1 MIFPRTENK
10 GGKMQRSKKT
20 LINTLSSLALQ
31 IVTAIC
37 GLILPRLI
45 LSYFGSEVNGTISS
59 ITQFLSYIVLLEA
72 GVGGVVKAA
81 LYKPLAEKDE
91 QKLGGILNAT
101 ENFFKKIGI
110 TFILYLA
117 VIAVIFPYITHTDYD
132 FWYSASLVVIIGVS
146 TVAQYFFGITYQ
158 MLLNADQKVYVDN
171 CLQIA
176 TLILN
181 TGLSAALLAL
191 GCGVHVV
198 KLASTAVFVLRPLLT
213 FLYVKKKYHIDRKIP
228 PDNAAIK
235 QRWDGLGQHIA
246 FIVHSNTDVA
256 ILSVFTN
263 MLLVSVYTVHM
274 TVIVG
279 IKNLVNSLSGGFAP
293 AIGDMIARG
302 EKETLNST
310 INLYEF
316 IAFFFVSVLFTIT
329 AVMIEPFVA
338 LYTSVAPDPA
348 YYQPLFAVLMCVAEG
363 TYVIRCV
370 YSNVVLGAGHFR
382 QTNVGAY
389 IEAGLNIAVS
399 AVLVNFFGL
408 VGVAIGTCVAMIFR
422 TVDYVFYLS
431 KHIAERSPLLFFRR
445 VLVSGV
451 AIALGAVLSKLA
463 MRGDVDSWSMW
474 ILYAV
479 LTSVIVTVS
488 VSVVNF
494 LFYRKEFSAFL
505 QRIRNRKKANG

>member
-1 MIFPRTENK
+1 MTLPRTENK
-10 GGKMQRSKKT
+10 GEKMQRSKKT

-91 QKLGGILNAT
+91 QKLSGILNAT
-101 ENFFKKIGI
+101 ESFFKKIGI

-132 FWYSASLVVIIGVS
+132 FWYTASLVVIIGVS

-171 CLQIA
+171 CLQIT

-181 TGLSAALLAL
+181 TGISAVLLAL
-191 GCGVHVV
+191 GCGVHIV
-198 KLASTAVFVLRPLLT
+198 KLASTVVFVLRPLLT
-213 FLYVKKKYHIDRKIP
+213 FLYVRKKYHIDRKIP
-228 PDNAAIK
+228 PDNTAIK

-274 TVIVG
+274 TVITG

-293 AIGDMIARG
+293 AIGDMIARD

-310 INLYEF
+310 IDLYEF
-316 IAFFFVSVLFTIT
+316 IAFFFVSVSFTIT

-348 YYQPLFAVLMCVAEG
+348 YYQPLFATLMCVAEG
-363 TYVIRCV
+363 IYVIRCV

-382 QTNVGAY
+382 QTNLGAY
-389 IEAGLNIAVS
+389 IEAGLNIVVS

-445 VLVSGV
+445 VMVSGI

-463 MRGDVDSWSMW
+463 MRGEVDSWSMW
-474 ILYAV
+474 ILYAA

-494 LFYRKEFSAFL
+494 LFYRKEFTAFL
-505 QRIRNRKKANG
+505 HRIRNRRKTNG